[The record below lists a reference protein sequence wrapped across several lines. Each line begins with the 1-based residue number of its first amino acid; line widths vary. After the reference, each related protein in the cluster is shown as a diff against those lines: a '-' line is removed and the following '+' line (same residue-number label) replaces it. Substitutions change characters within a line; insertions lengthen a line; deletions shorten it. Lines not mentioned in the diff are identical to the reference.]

1 MTLLVIMAAIFA
13 SSGVLLAGLHLA
25 FQAPGNAPRRIRE
38 EPQRKL
44 KGTGFVKRL
53 MVNATFSA
61 ALVFGATFGLYGFL
75 FYESAPSPG
84 RFVFE
89 FFAVLL
95 VYDFLYYLT
104 HRYLFHGKWLH
115 AVHAV
120 HHTAKHPIAIDSLYL
135 HPVETFIGL
144 LLLFVSTRL
153 VGPISVYS
161 FGAIFLIY
169 SHLNILLHCGLNLP
183 GMAALNYM
191 HRKHDHHH
199 VSMKRGNF
207 ASITPL
213 PDLLFRT
220 AE

>member
-1 MTLLVIMAAIFA
+1 MTLLVILAAIFA
-13 SSGVLLAGLHLA
+13 SSGILLAGLHLL
-25 FQAPGNAPRRIRE
+25 FQAPGHAPWRIRE
-38 EPQRKL
+38 EPERKL
-44 KGTGFVKRL
+44 KGQAFLKRL
-53 MVNATFSA
+53 GANAAFSS
-61 ALVFGATFGLYGFL
+61 ALVFGSTFGLYGFL
-75 FYESAPSPG
+75 FYESAPSLG
-84 RFVFE
+84 RGVFE

-153 VGPISVYS
+153 VGPISIYS

-199 VSMKRGNF
+199 VNMKRGNF

-213 PDLLFRT
+213 PDLLFGT